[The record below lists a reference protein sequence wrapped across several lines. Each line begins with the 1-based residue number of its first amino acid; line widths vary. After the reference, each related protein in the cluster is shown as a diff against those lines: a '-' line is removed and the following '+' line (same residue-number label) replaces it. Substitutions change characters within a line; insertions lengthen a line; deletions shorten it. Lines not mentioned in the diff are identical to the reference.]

1 MSFLLAENMQGM
13 QLSASSCGFRQELR
27 WILSRN
33 RMNSWSDCDV
43 KPETCITCLVGSV
56 FILHIYTV
64 SPECPFRYCAIV
76 CHCFLKKSSAPSH
89 FSSWSRMMPAKATLT
104 PGICLSIKNSRLV
117 LALMTLLRRESLR
130 LQHHHSHSTRSRN
143 LGNRLNQRDCCL
155 WCQNLQWF
163 EMIWTLKTCFLM
175 VCLSISNNNDMK
187 LERAKHAM
195 SSKPLE
201 SAVQY
206 LYCRTWYETR
216 TYKLQEK
223 LGVIWRCILLK
234 PTGKAI
240 PKKKNPTDLSFHA
253 RG

>member
-56 FILHIYTV
+56 FMLHIYTV

-76 CHCFLKKSSAPSH
+76 FLRSPQLRAISARGPG
-89 FSSWSRMMPAKATLT
+89 WCRQKATLT
-104 PGICLSIKNSRLV
+104 PGICLSTKNSRLV

-130 LQHHHSHSTRSRN
+130 LQHHHSHSTRNRN

-163 EMIWTLKTCFLM
+163 EMIWTLKTCFWWC
-175 VCLSISNNNDMK
+175 VY
-187 LERAKHAM
+187 
-195 SSKPLE
+195 
-201 SAVQY
+201 QY
-206 LYCRTWYETR
+206 QIIMTR
-216 TYKLQEK
+216 
-223 LGVIWRCILLK
+223 
-234 PTGKAI
+234 
-240 PKKKNPTDLSFHA
+240 S
-253 RG
+253 

>member
-1 MSFLLAENMQGM
+1 MSGRK
-13 QLSASSCGFRQELR
+13 C
-27 WILSRN
+27 
-33 RMNSWSDCDV
+33 
-43 KPETCITCLVGSV
+43 
-56 FILHIYTV
+56 LHIAYLYCFTRMSV
-64 SPECPFRYCAIV
+64 SILCN
-76 CHCFLKKSSAPSH
+76 CFLKKSSAPSH

-104 PGICLSIKNSRLV
+104 PGICLSIKNSRPV
-117 LALMTLLRRESLR
+117 LALVTLLRRESLR
-130 LQHHHSHSTRSRN
+130 LQHHHSHSTRNRN
-143 LGNRLNQRDCCL
+143 LGNRLNQRVCCR

-175 VCLSISNNNDMK
+175 VCLSISK
-187 LERAKHAM
+187 HEVRTQHAM

-234 PTGKAI
+234 PTGKLSQRRKI
-240 PKKKNPTDLSFHA
+240 PPTSLSMPEDNA
-253 RG
+253 WNVEIVPLVVTGLQKGLWNKSTPLCT